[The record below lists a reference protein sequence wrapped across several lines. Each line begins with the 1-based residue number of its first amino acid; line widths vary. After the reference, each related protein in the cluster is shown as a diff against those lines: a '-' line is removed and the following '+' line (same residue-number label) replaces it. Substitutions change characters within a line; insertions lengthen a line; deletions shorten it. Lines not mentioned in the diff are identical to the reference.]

1 MTYLDKNDNLQS
13 KVQKGAITI
22 TEPTDRVY
30 LNTTSPCVLHDTGNK
45 RRITI
50 AKTGSNTTVVWNPW
64 ESGAAKLPDLDPTE
78 WHEFLAVETV
88 NAAANAVNV
97 QTLQIVVADETG
109 VHVQIYRVVVV
120 PAASAQAVV
129 SHSI

>member
-1 MTYLDKNDNLQS
+1 MAMLPMPQAEKQ
-13 KVQKGAITI
+13 V
-22 TEPTDRVY
+22 
-30 LNTTSPCVLHDTGNK
+30 DTGTLAAPVV
-45 RRITI
+45 ILL
-50 AKTGSNTTVVWNPW
+50 AMEMPQDSPVAGSSAEP
-64 ESGAAKLPDLDPTE
+64 AAGQ
-78 WHEFLAVETV
+78 